1 MLKLALPLRTS
12 LILDH
17 PLLLQTLGIVLCVLL
32 RLEIVVVDI
41 LDEFMQF
48 LKFGLLVNVLLF
60 LKMGAQGKF
69 NIFDVS
75 LHPFAFEI
83 GLKIYGND

>member
-1 MLKLALPLRTS
+1 
-12 LILDH
+12 
-17 PLLLQTLGIVLCVLL
+17 
-32 RLEIVVVDI
+32 VVVDI
-41 LDEFMQF
+41 LDELMQF